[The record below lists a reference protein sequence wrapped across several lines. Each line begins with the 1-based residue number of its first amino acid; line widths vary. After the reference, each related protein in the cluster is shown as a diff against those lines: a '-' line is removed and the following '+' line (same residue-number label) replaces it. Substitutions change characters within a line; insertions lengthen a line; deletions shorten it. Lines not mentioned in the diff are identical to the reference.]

1 MIKPVLK
8 NPLTYLGF
16 GLGLAAG
23 IIAAGPVSFGPE
35 DSARFLGAMVG
46 SLITVSGAIALFF
59 LKEEYD
65 SRKRVEMVRT
75 TLKDLLAM
83 CMVGK
88 DKATTSD
95 PNTRSS
101 VKPVVAQ
108 FRRAQALTAKFEF
121 DDVRISEA
129 HFWLNALSDNFDV
142 DEIFDGDENLSE
154 EERLQVCELFQNAA
168 ESALEKL
175 NRKKSA

>member
-16 GLGLAAG
+16 GLGMAAG
-23 IIAAGPVSFGPE
+23 IVAAGPVSFGPE
-35 DSARFLGAMVG
+35 DGARFLGAMVG

-65 SRKRVEMVRT
+65 SRKRVEMVET

-83 CMVGK
+83 CKVGK
-88 DKATTSD
+88 RKATTPQ
-95 PNTRSS
+95 PNGRSS

-108 FRRAQALTAKFEF
+108 FRRARALTAKFEF

-129 HFWLNALSDNFDV
+129 HFWLNALSDNCDV
-142 DEIFDGDENLSE
+142 DAVFDGDEGYSE
-154 EERLQVCELFQNAA
+154 EERKKLCELFQTAA

-175 NRKKSA
+175 NCKKSA